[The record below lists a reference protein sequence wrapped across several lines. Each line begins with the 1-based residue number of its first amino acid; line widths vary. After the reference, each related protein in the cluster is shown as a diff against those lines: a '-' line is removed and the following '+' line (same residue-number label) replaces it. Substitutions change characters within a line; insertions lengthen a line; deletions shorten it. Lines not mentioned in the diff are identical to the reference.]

1 MEIARYDEP
10 IIEIIAIKE
19 DDVITTSGH
28 GWEF

>member
-1 MEIARYDEP
+1 MGISRYDEP
-10 IIEIIAIKE
+10 SVEIITIKE